1 MDIGLDIEDDMDVVD
16 ARQTLRLTRKGAQRL
31 NVDTGEVASLDV
43 VIDIPGCL
51 INMLSGREM
60 SSVRQVFQR
69 GMSITDDKLKLI
81 DTSIDIPARPILVP
95 GADGNPVE
103 TAFTVRNDDLLTE
116 VLDDGSTGREWSI
129 VAFDL
134 ATFSSR
140 WHVACRSL
148 T

>member
-1 MDIGLDIEDDMDVVD
+1 MDFGLDIDDDMDVVD
-16 ARQTLRLTRKGAQRL
+16 GRVTLRLTRKGEQRL
-31 NVDTGEVASLDV
+31 TIATGEVHSLDL
-43 VIDIPGCL
+43 ILDIPGCL

-81 DTSIDIPARPILVP
+81 DTSMDLPARPVNVP

-103 TAFTVRNDDLLTE
+103 TPFVVRNDDVLTE
-116 VLDDGSTGREWSI
+116 ICDDGSLGREWTI
-129 VAFDL
+129 VAYDL
-134 ATFSSR
+134 TTFGTR
-140 WHVACRSL
+140 WHLACRSL